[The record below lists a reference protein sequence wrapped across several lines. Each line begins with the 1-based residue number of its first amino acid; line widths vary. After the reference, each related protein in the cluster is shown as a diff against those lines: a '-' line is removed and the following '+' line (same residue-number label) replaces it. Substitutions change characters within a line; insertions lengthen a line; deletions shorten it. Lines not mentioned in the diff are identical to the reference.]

1 MKNRRDVCMAKDAGY
16 MEFQGLP
23 GKVKTGCQA
32 SPSYKSRYCT
42 SHTPQGCNPVKC
54 IDDEELKETGSN
66 IGIQQ
71 KSTDHEVGNVIAEVI
86 VAKKT
91 TRKDT
96 YYQVIGGGRRQ
107 LYSNWSPEIRYHI
120 HTILLTVLV
129 HCKTTE

>member
-23 GKVKTGCQA
+23 VKVKTGCQA

-71 KSTDHEVGNVIAEVI
+71 KSTDQCN
-86 VAKKT
+86 
-91 TRKDT
+91 
-96 YYQVIGGGRRQ
+96 RR
-107 LYSNWSPEIRYHI
+107 SNSCQEDNTEGY
-120 HTILLTVLV
+120 ILSSN
-129 HCKTTE
+129 